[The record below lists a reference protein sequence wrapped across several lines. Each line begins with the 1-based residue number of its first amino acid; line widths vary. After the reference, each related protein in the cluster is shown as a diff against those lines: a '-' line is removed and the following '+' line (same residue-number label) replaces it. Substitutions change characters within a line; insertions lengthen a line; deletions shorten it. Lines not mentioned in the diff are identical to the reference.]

1 MHESVIVSMAE
12 STSIASGIEAPI
24 ENAIMSA
31 IISETV
37 TKDEI
42 IGKATTVNRMT
53 PILIA
58 VILLIDT
65 ETNDPQNIV

>member
-1 MHESVIVSMAE
+1 MHESVIASMAE
-12 STSIASGIEAPI
+12 SASIASGIEAPI

-42 IGKATTVNRMT
+42 ISKATTVNRMT